1 MTRISGKTA
10 FITGAASGIGLAI
23 SKVLARSGA
32 NVMLADIEAAALQ
45 SAREEVRKYSVEEG
59 AEGDVEVGSVVVDV
73 TDRESMADALETVKA
88 AFGSV
93 ELLFNNAGVNAAGA
107 LDEISYE
114 DWDWVLGVNLGG
126 VINGVATFLPELK
139 RHGSGAHMVNT
150 ASVGGLVGM
159 RGLGV
164 YNASKFAVVGLS
176 EALRADM
183 ESYGVGVSVLC
194 PGVVRTRLA
203 TSERNRPANLRGA
216 DQEAPEAQEP
226 SDEAVA
232 DFGTDPLD
240 LAEQV
245 RIAVE
250 GDEFY
255 ICTHPEFR
263 EIIAERGAALAG
275 AFKGDADPVM
285 VEAMRALVRPF

>member
-45 SAREEVRKYSVEEG
+45 SAREEVRKYSVEKG

-107 LDEISYE
+107 LDEVSYE

-139 RHGSGAHMVNT
+139 RHGSEAHMVNT

-194 PGVVRTRLA
+194 PGVVEPAWPPANGIVHRICAARTRKRPKRRSRVTRQRRISARIRWIWPNRFASPLKV
-203 TSERNRPANLRGA
+203 TSSTSVPIPSSAKSSPSAVPLLPAHSKETPTR
-216 DQEAPEAQEP
+216 
-226 SDEAVA
+226 
-232 DFGTDPLD
+232 
-240 LAEQV
+240 
-245 RIAVE
+245 
-250 GDEFY
+250 
-255 ICTHPEFR
+255 
-263 EIIAERGAALAG
+263 
-275 AFKGDADPVM
+275 
-285 VEAMRALVRPF
+285 

>member
-23 SKVLARSGA
+23 AKVLARSGA
-32 NVMLADIEAAALQ
+32 RVMLADIEAAALQ
-45 SAREEVRKYSVEEG
+45 SAREEVRKYSVGEG
-59 AEGDVEVGSVVVDV
+59 AEGSVEVGSVVVDV
-73 TDRESMADALETVKA
+73 TDRASMADALETVKA

-93 ELLFNNAGVNAAGA
+93 ELLFNNAGVNAAGP
-107 LDEISYE
+107 LDEVSYE

-139 RHGSGAHMVNT
+139 RHGSAAHIVNT

-183 ESYGVGVSVLC
+183 EPHGVGVSVLC

-203 TSERNRPANLRGA
+203 TSERNRPTNLRSSHG
-216 DQEAPEAQEP
+216 
-226 SDEAVA
+226 DEQPGDESAG

-245 RIAVE
+245 RVAVE
-250 GDEFY
+250 GGEFY

-263 EIIAERGAALAG
+263 EIIAERAAALTG
-275 AFKGDADPVM
+275 AFKGEADPVM
-285 VEAMRALVRPF
+285 VDAMRALVRPF